1 MKRALAIALAFLGW
15 AATAPVRAQPLL
27 VDLEEHRVAITAGF
41 TGTSVLVFGAIQGD
55 GDVVV
60 AVKGP
65 AKDITVRRKE
75 RVALIWMNAD
85 SMTFVRAP
93 TFYSVASTRPLAEIA
108 APEVLQRNGIGVDHL
123 RLENR
128 GDASAGEV
136 AEFRAGLMRNK
147 QRDGLYYKTPAEIR
161 VMAGGLFRADLK
173 FPSNVPIGAYTVEVY
188 LFRGGEVASAQTTPL
203 AISNEG
209 VGANVHF
216 LAHQYAVLYGIAA
229 IFIALLAGW
238 AASVAFRRV

>member
-1 MKRALAIALAFLGW
+1 MRRAFTLALAFLAW
-15 AATAPVRAQPLL
+15 AAAAPSRAQPLL
-27 VDLEEHRVAITAGF
+27 VDLEEHRVAVTAGF

-65 AKDITVRRKE
+65 AKDITIRRKE

-123 RLENR
+123 RLEHR

-147 QRDGLYYKTPAEIR
+147 RRDGLYYKTPAEIR
-161 VMAGGLFRADLK
+161 VMAGGLFRADLQ

-188 LFRGGEVASAQTTPL
+188 LFRNGEVASAQTTPL

-209 VGANVHF
+209 VGATVHL
-216 LAHQYAVLYGIAA
+216 LAYQHATLYGIAA
-229 IFIALLAGW
+229 ILVAFLAGW